1 MNQKLEVISPP
12 EDPQIEKYGRILGIN
27 SVWLLPSLGAL
38 LLFMGLYPLMLVFF
52 LLLILFSLCCPS
64 LIMKYRERARDIV
77 FWNMPIKFLN
87 DSYTI
92 IVISCFIN
100 IKYASWETKEAV
112 YNTGVACGLLAF
124 VSLYPVFMQTFLY
137 CRRDLLIEFDFRRK
151 YGSAYEEF
159 EETRNKFVLYP
170 LFSYYRRILVPIT
183 IIFLPDTFIAQYL
196 VLAICGVAITTLI
209 W

>member
-1 MNQKLEVISPP
+1 M
-12 EDPQIEKYGRILGIN
+12 
-27 SVWLLPSLGAL
+27 
-38 LLFMGLYPLMLVFF
+38 
-52 LLLILFSLCCPS
+52 
-64 LIMKYRERARDIV
+64 
-77 FWNMPIKFLN
+77 
-87 DSYTI
+87 
-92 IVISCFIN
+92 
-100 IKYASWETKEAV
+100 

-137 CRRDLLIEFDFRRK
+137 RRRGKLTKFNFLRK

-159 EETRNKFVLYP
+159 EETQNKFVLYP